1 VDQDWRSFL
10 RKVEQTRPAE
20 VLRIRDEISPV
31 YEVTA
36 LMEELARQ
44 GATPLVILENVKGH
58 SMPVV
63 TNLSATRARMALA
76 FGVEEA
82 SLNAEYA
89 RRAKTTYPVEVV
101 KNSAT
106 RFQVT
111 TGSEVDVG
119 RLPILTHYQDDPAP
133 YVTAGLIVSADR
145 ETGGTSL
152 GYHRLMVT
160 GRNRF
165 GISLHSR
172 KRLWEYHKKAEE
184 RGENLPAA
192 CVIGVHPLISLASIG
207 VFPREVGKGEV
218 AGGLLG
224 EPLQVVEAINSPL
237 MIPAYAEIV
246 LEGEILAGV
255 REPEGPFGEIT
266 GYSSFRSTQNVFVV
280 HTMYHRQNPLYHSI
294 VAGLSAEH
302 ALILAVPR
310 EADLF
315 RALSSAVPGLQAV
328 HVPLSGCG
336 CFHAYVSIKKSAAGQ
351 GKQAILAALGVDH
364 VLKLVVVV
372 DDDIDVYNEFEVL
385 WAIST
390 RFQADRDLVVV
401 PGAMGVILDP
411 SASPEGVSARMGIDA
426 TRSPEFSAK
435 RYRVPEE
442 AKRAAME
449 RIVALRRQ
457 QAL

>member
-10 RKVEQTRPAE
+10 QRVEEIRPSE
-20 VLRIRDEISPV
+20 VLRIRDEISPR

-44 GATPLVILENVKGH
+44 GSTPLVILENVKGY
-58 SMPVV
+58 SVPVV
-63 TNLSATRARMALA
+63 TNVSATRARMALA
-76 FGVEEA
+76 FGVDEA
-82 SLNAEYA
+82 ALTIEYA
-89 RRAKTTYPVEVV
+89 RRAKTTLPVEVV
-101 KNSAT
+101 KDSPT
-106 RFQVT
+106 HFRVY
-111 TGSEVDVG
+111 TGGEVDG
-119 RLPILTHYQDDPAP
+119 RQFPILTHYQDDPAP
-133 YVTAGLIVSADR
+133 YVTAGLIVSADP

-160 GRNRF
+160 GSNRF

-172 KRLWEYHKKAEE
+172 KRLWEHQQRAEE
-184 RGENLPAA
+184 RGENLPVA
-192 CVIGVHPLISLASIG
+192 CLIGVHPLISLASIG
-207 VFPREVGKGEV
+207 VFPREVGKYDV

-224 EPLQVVEAINSPL
+224 SPL
-237 MIPAYAEIV
+237 KVVDGLNVPLRVPAFAEIV
-246 LEGEILAGV
+246 MEGEILAGV

-266 GYSSFRSTQNVFVV
+266 GYSSYRSTQNVLVV
-280 HTMYHRQNPLYHSI
+280 HTMYHRENPLYHSI
-294 VAGLSAEH
+294 AAGLSAEH

-310 EADLF
+310 EADLY

-336 CFHAYVSIKKSAAGQ
+336 CFHAYISIKKSAQGQ

-372 DDDIDVYNEFEVL
+372 DDDIDVYNESEVL

-390 RFQADRDLVVV
+390 RFQADKDLVVV

-411 SASPEGVSARMGIDA
+411 SASSEGVSARMGIDA
-426 TRSPEFSAK
+426 TRSPQFGGK
-435 RYRVPEE
+435 RYRIPDE
-442 AKRAAME
+442 AKRTAKDL
-449 RIVALRRQ
+449 VATLRQRQ
-457 QAL
+457 LV